1 MKRVLSLVLALVL
14 VLGMIPTFA
23 ADMTAG
29 QHLFEHEF
37 IAGDGNGNLME
48 DQLLTREQLAKL
60 ILELNGSLEEAE
72 ALTLPPSFTDSAK
85 ISAWA
90 RPYVAYAQIEGLMIG
105 YTDGSFRPQEGV
117 SGQQLAQVLTRA
129 LGYEFTWATVVA
141 DAADLG
147 IDVAVAAKLTRGQAF
162 EAMWTTVNTNPKDG
176 DKPLGVV
183 LGKLEDTTPAPVGA
197 VAVKSVVA
205 NNLKSMVVE
214 FNKPVNKDTITA
226 TTVKAVKGT
235 TNVVESRLLS
245 EDGMTLTIVYTS
257 GAVTQSS
264 EVKLTVNGVKSADKT
279 EEIKDYTSTTVV
291 NDVVIPEVL
300 SVKALNAKQLEVFF
314 SEPMNITASN
324 AFSVISGLKINNVAA
339 IAKVTH
345 NYTTNS
351 VVFELSNVLEAK
363 THTVEVKDFTD
374 FATYKA
380 ITKTMEF
387 TVVEDKAAPVL
398 TSAEAKAINKI
409 EVTFSESVSTTGSF
423 WVNGVSATATPVA
436 NSNNTKFELTG
447 FNALDLAAIIQ
458 IKVEYQNQKD
468 VVGNTVSTK
477 TTYTFNVQDD
487 TTLPTVTAAVSTGNK
502 ITLTF
507 SKAMLTNTGT
517 IQILKSTKAA
527 HSSIINVTTFKANSG
542 DMVLELAASATG
554 LDGIN
559 AGTYYVNIKGM
570 KDATVR
576 GNALTEQV
584 IEITALDTK
593 APTVVGGYSVSLG
606 TVLSPTADFADDDTI
621 TFYFSEAMDVDTL
634 KNLSNYVY
642 SGTAFSAIT
651 GVSYKSSAADGKSV
665 TLTYPNA
672 GTFVGQTFTIYAL
685 KDVAGNM
692 IETATGV
699 AKLNTGFGVSATAY
713 ATAGDKVK
721 VTFNTPMANVD
732 PSFIK
737 VTQTV
742 SAVTSDYAVPVSAT
756 IGGTNNNE
764 VTFTL
769 NKSIGTSTAGF
780 TVVILNKTL
789 ATDVYGQAYA
799 TGDTPATIST
809 FVDQVRPTL
818 VSVTQ
823 KYVDPNA
830 SPLVKD
836 ANKILVKF
844 SEELAV
850 INEANL
856 KNDLIL
862 KYSDGTPIAA
872 AGYSVANLGANSDTL
887 LITLNPNAK
896 LTDGTDSITVQLF
909 ADRELKDV
917 ATPTAKFAV
926 PFEAKTV
933 EVLIAG
939 NAQALAVAAIEAMN
953 VANDAAALTI
963 AQLTTAGAVR
973 LDAANLAAYK
983 AAIAGAAA
991 TGADST
997 VKIQAIVDQVNVT
1010 AIAAA
1015 IPATFAATGAV
1026 NAVVVPTVPAGY
1038 TIAVKTSATPANYS
1052 AGGAL
1057 LQDGTSVVVFT
1068 VTHTVSTLTADTGN
1082 VTVTVDVTP

>member
-1 MKRVLSLVLALVL
+1 M
-14 VLGMIPTFA
+14 
-23 ADMTAG
+23 
-29 QHLFEHEF
+29 
-37 IAGDGNGNLME
+37 
-48 DQLLTREQLAKL
+48 
-60 ILELNGSLEEAE
+60 
-72 ALTLPPSFTDSAK
+72 
-85 ISAWA
+85 
-90 RPYVAYAQIEGLMIG
+90 
-105 YTDGSFRPQEGV
+105 
-117 SGQQLAQVLTRA
+117 
-129 LGYEFTWATVVA
+129 
-141 DAADLG
+141 
-147 IDVAVAAKLTRGQAF
+147 
-162 EAMWTTVNTNPKDG
+162 
-176 DKPLGVV
+176 
-183 LGKLEDTTPAPVGA
+183 
-197 VAVKSVVA
+197 
-205 NNLKSMVVE
+205 
-214 FNKPVNKDTITA
+214 
-226 TTVKAVKGT
+226 
-235 TNVVESRLLS
+235 
-245 EDGMTLTIVYTS
+245 
-257 GAVTQSS
+257 
-264 EVKLTVNGVKSADKT
+264 
-279 EEIKDYTSTTVV
+279 
-291 NDVVIPEVL
+291 
-300 SVKALNAKQLEVFF
+300 
-314 SEPMNITASN
+314 
-324 AFSVISGLKINNVAA
+324 
-339 IAKVTH
+339 
-345 NYTTNS
+345 
-351 VVFELSNVLEAK
+351 
-363 THTVEVKDFTD
+363 
-374 FATYKA
+374 
-380 ITKTMEF
+380 
-387 TVVEDKAAPVL
+387 
-398 TSAEAKAINKI
+398 
-409 EVTFSESVSTTGSF
+409 
-423 WVNGVSATATPVA
+423 
-436 NSNNTKFELTG
+436 
-447 FNALDLAAIIQ
+447 
-458 IKVEYQNQKD
+458 
-468 VVGNTVSTK
+468 
-477 TTYTFNVQDD
+477 
-487 TTLPTVTAAVSTGNK
+487 
-502 ITLTF
+502 
-507 SKAMLTNTGT
+507 
-517 IQILKSTKAA
+517 
-527 HSSIINVTTFKANSG
+527 
-542 DMVLELAASATG
+542 
-554 LDGIN
+554 
-559 AGTYYVNIKGM
+559 
-570 KDATVR
+570 
-576 GNALTEQV
+576 
-584 IEITALDTK
+584 
-593 APTVVGGYSVSLG
+593 
-606 TVLSPTADFADDDTI
+606 
-621 TFYFSEAMDVDTL
+621 
-634 KNLSNYVY
+634 
-642 SGTAFSAIT
+642 
-651 GVSYKSSAADGKSV
+651 
-665 TLTYPNA
+665 
-672 GTFVGQTFTIYAL
+672 
-685 KDVAGNM
+685 
-692 IETATGV
+692 
-699 AKLNTGFGVSATAY
+699 
-713 ATAGDKVK
+713 
-721 VTFNTPMANVD
+721 
-732 PSFIK
+732 
-737 VTQTV
+737 
-742 SAVTSDYAVPVSAT
+742 
-756 IGGTNNNE
+756 
-764 VTFTL
+764 
-769 NKSIGTSTAGF
+769 
-780 TVVILNKTL
+780 NKTL